1 MTIKYAI
8 VGTGT
13 MGQEHI
19 RNIEII
25 EEAEVVALSD
35 TNNKSLN
42 ESLAL
47 FKKDIPSFNNHHD
60 LINENLADAYIVAT
74 PNNTHFEVLKD
85 IIKSNAHL
93 LIEKPLCTTLQDCKE
108 FANLTKNYPGIIWTA
123 MEYRY
128 MPPIQK
134 MIKEKEKV
142 NNEYYMDIVAKYAQK
157 LGYKVNYC
165 LVNNY
170 KSFGTPQNIKL

>member
-93 LIEKPLCTTLQDCKE
+93 LIEKPLCTTQQYAGL
-108 FANLTKNYPGIIWTA
+108 
-123 MEYRY
+123 EY
-128 MPPIQK
+128 
-134 MIKEKEKV
+134 
-142 NNEYYMDIVAKYAQK
+142 NSW
-157 LGYKVNYC
+157 YC
-165 LVNNY
+165 Q
-170 KSFGTPQNIKL
+170 FF